1 MHNLFWSV
9 LILFLIASLLRLDWV
24 YYLVYVVGGVWV
36 FSHWWMRRSFRKLE
50 VRRSMLYR
58 AFVGERIPVH
68 LHLTNRSWLPLP
80 WLLIE
85 ERVPLDLKET
95 DSYRWVLGVGAKAQ
109 LDHLYTLHCKR
120 RGYYAVGPLTL
131 TTGDL
136 FGFTEASWQENEPVY
151 VTVYPQVVSLQKLGL
166 PSRSPFGVLAARQRI
181 FEDPNRMAG
190 VRSYVSGDS
199 MRRIHWKAS
208 AHEDTLLVKKFQ
220 PAIALNVAIVLD
232 LNRNAYPTSGAIG
245 SSEWAIV
252 VAASVANYVV
262 GQRQPVGLI
271 TNGLDSVTGKLTAP
285 IPTHQGQGQLISI
298 LTALARV
305 QMHEFDQSLAEWLP
319 RQIAD
324 LEWGTTLV
332 VVTPQVSEAT
342 LWTLHEAYRR
352 GSNVVVLVC
361 TAQPE
366 FDRLRAQGERLGL
379 RLHRT
384 VWEKE
389 LHAV

>member
-1 MHNLFWSV
+1 
-9 LILFLIASLLRLDWV
+9 
-24 YYLVYVVGGVWV
+24 
-36 FSHWWMRRSFRKLE
+36 
-50 VRRSMLYR
+50 
-58 AFVGERIPVH
+58 
-68 LHLTNRSWLPLP
+68 
-80 WLLIE
+80 
-85 ERVPLDLKET
+85 
-95 DSYRWVLGVGAKAQ
+95 
-109 LDHLYTLHCKR
+109 
-120 RGYYAVGPLTL
+120 
-131 TTGDL
+131 
-136 FGFTEASWQENEPVY
+136 
-151 VTVYPQVVSLQKLGL
+151 
-166 PSRSPFGVLAARQRI
+166 
-181 FEDPNRMAG
+181 
-190 VRSYVSGDS
+190 
-199 MRRIHWKAS
+199 
-208 AHEDTLLVKKFQ
+208 
-220 PAIALNVAIVLD
+220 
-232 LNRNAYPTSGAIG
+232 
-245 SSEWAIV
+245 
-252 VAASVANYVV
+252 
-262 GQRQPVGLI
+262 
-271 TNGLDSVTGKLTAP
+271 LTAP